1 MKGPIA
7 QGFADTAAFVR
18 YARGLRTYMSHSV
31 TEEEARQIVAERFAQ
46 RETNLARLLE
56 QRIFGN
62 PGSPYRALFSHAGIE
77 LPDALQTLRE
87 EGVEGALE
95 RFYDAGVYVTID
107 EFKGRKPIR
116 RGSLV
121 LEVRDVDFDNPGTRY
136 VMTSSSSGSRGP
148 ARRTKYDFAYMEDGA
163 VLSAITSQVQG
174 RDGRPSAIWRPV
186 PPGGGLR
193 SMVNHVKRGEPIDR
207 WFTQVPL
214 RFTPKLAR
222 EYLLTRYTIAA
233 SRRLGS
239 PIPEPEYVPLD
250 RAIVIA
256 RWLAEQTAKG
266 TPAHFSAFAGSG
278 VRVCLAAKEAGLDIS
293 GTSFRFGGEPLTAG
307 KARVVEEL
315 GATVFSGYAMSEVGG
330 GVGITCMNRV
340 ELDEVHLG
348 IDRLGVIQRE
358 RDAAGIRVGALLFTT
373 LLPTSAKVLLNYE
386 SGDYGVVTERDCGC
400 PIGELGFDRHLHTI
414 RSYEKLTSEGMN
426 FVGSDLLQL
435 VEDVLPRRF
444 GGGPSDYQLVEE
456 EVGGLPRVSV
466 VVSPRLGPLDDE
478 AVVSTVLETLGS
490 GPAYK
495 DMMASFWNTGHTL
508 QVVRREPHATSS
520 GKVPGFHI
528 LRR

>member
-1 MKGPIA
+1 
-7 QGFADTAAFVR
+7 
-18 YARGLRTYMSHSV
+18 
-31 TEEEARQIVAERFAQ
+31 
-46 RETNLARLLE
+46 
-56 QRIFGN
+56 
-62 PGSPYRALFSHAGIE
+62 
-77 LPDALQTLRE
+77 
-87 EGVEGALE
+87 
-95 RFYDAGVYVTID
+95 
-107 EFKGRKPIR
+107 
-116 RGSLV
+116 
-121 LEVRDVDFDNPGTRY
+121 
-136 VMTSSSSGSRGP
+136 
-148 ARRTKYDFAYMEDGA
+148 
-163 VLSAITSQVQG
+163 
-174 RDGRPSAIWRPV
+174 
-186 PPGGGLR
+186 
-193 SMVNHVKRGEPIDR
+193 
-207 WFTQVPL
+207 
-214 RFTPKLAR
+214 
-222 EYLLTRYTIAA
+222 
-233 SRRLGS
+233 
-239 PIPEPEYVPLD
+239 
-250 RAIVIA
+250 
-256 RWLAEQTAKG
+256 
-266 TPAHFSAFAGSG
+266 
-278 VRVCLAAKEAGLDIS
+278 
-293 GTSFRFGGEPLTAG
+293 
-307 KARVVEEL
+307 
-315 GATVFSGYAMSEVGG
+315 
-330 GVGITCMNRV
+330 MNRV

-520 GKVPGFHI
+520 GKVPAFHI